1 MNEILKF
8 VRHYSIDEQKR
19 MVNEALNELNKKQ
32 DKLDKL
38 SSLQEIE
45 GLGKLIDEKIK
56 IGMVLSTNIG
66 IEVFRKI
73 KKISKEIDIYN
84 NKECYEIKYV
94 QYYESGDDSYIQNT
108 SDTFSDKNEFNS
120 WFKRHIIKE
129 DNYIME
135 RVKEFI

>member
-1 MNEILKF
+1 MNEVLDLIK
-8 VRHYSIDEQKR
+8 HYPVDKQKKI
-19 MVNEALNELNKKQ
+19 VNESLNELNKKQ
-32 DKLDKL
+32 DELDKL

-45 GLGKLIDEKIK
+45 DLGKLINEKIK
-56 IGMVLSTNIG
+56 IDMVLCTNIG

-94 QYYESGDDSYIQNT
+94 QYYESGDDAYIQNT
-108 SDTFSDKNEFNS
+108 SDTFSNKNEFNS
-120 WFKRHIIKE
+120 WLKRHITKE
-129 DNYIME
+129 DSYIME